1 MTACAGRLVRLFG
14 RVGLVLG
21 FAALARE
28 ASGQAPAAPCLWG
41 RDPATLKCLPEPI
54 KPPPPPPTL
63 ELTSSPSEAEVFRIP
78 AALEGCQSAEGRSL
92 GRTPLTLTPK
102 NGLRSGTQKFCLKA
116 AGFGPTPVSVKVA
129 PSGLTRPPPVT
140 LAPFV
145 RVKLRWDPACAY
157 SSPPEWILIVP
168 EASDAKVEPWRAPFP
183 TDPMPL
189 PQGDHRFAV
198 SADEFKKKEI
208 TVTVGAPGGPD
219 LDAPICLEPATSVTI
234 RNGEKKHPLDGLFI
248 QLVNH
253 EKRVLWSGE
262 APVGSKSV
270 EVPVRPRDVE
280 DIWVFADRAYTR
292 RVPEQHVGRQHGRTG
307 KAEKSIR
314 SAEELARW
322 EVWLDLRSGE
332 KEGAANRK
340 SVRKSMTKKCLD
352 RENSYGGQYC
362 ASEAYLRVHKDH
374 VNPSSAKVLE
384 LLRAGCLKGD
394 IASCAAMPSPD
405 AGALVKLDAQ
415 CQQGTADLSWLAC
428 VRRRQGSRPG
438 SEFLYIDSIA
448 DPYEFETTLDLS
460 FGGATALTVQGRPGL
475 VQWAEL
481 GFVVFPTELFGIKF
495 ALRPID
501 IAVLPAQSES
511 GRPRGYFGLAG
522 AGLELGASVNAAPS
536 VRLDLAG
543 FVTGYYTA
551 SASSAGGYLDVN
563 VFIPTMDDEFFLQLR
578 ARGGLARFPQFT
590 SIRDDE
596 RVPQGGA
603 VRPFVGLG
611 VNWGAREQ

>member
-1 MTACAGRLVRLFG
+1 M
-14 RVGLVLG
+14 
-21 FAALARE
+21 
-28 ASGQAPAAPCLWG
+28 
-41 RDPATLKCLPEPI
+41 KCLPEPI
-54 KPPPPPPTL
+54 KPPLPPPPTL

-92 GRTPLTLTPK
+92 GRTPLTLSPK

-129 PSGLTRPPPVT
+129 PSGLTRSPPVT

-145 RVKLRWDPACAY
+145 RVKLRWDPVCAY
-157 SSPPEWILIVP
+157 PSPPEWVLIVP
-168 EASDAKVEPWRAPFP
+168 EASDAKVEPSRAPFP
-183 TDPMPL
+183 PDPMPL
-189 PQGDHRFAV
+189 PQGDHRFVV

-219 LDAPICLEPATSVTI
+219 LDAFICLEPETSVTI

-248 QLVNH
+248 QLVNR
-253 EKRVLWSGE
+253 ETRVLWSGE

-270 EVPVRPRDVE
+270 EVPVRPRDVD
-280 DIWVFADRAYTR
+280 DIRVFADRDYTL

-307 KAEKSIR
+307 KAEKSMQ

-322 EVWLDLRSGE
+322 EVWLDLRSE
-332 KEGAANRK
+332 KKEGNANHK
-340 SVRKSMTKKCLD
+340 LIRKSMTKKCLD
-352 RENSYGGQYC
+352 RENHDGEYC

-374 VNPSSAKVLE
+374 VNPSGAKVLE
-384 LLRAGCLKGD
+384 LLRAGCRKGD

-415 CQQGTADLSWLAC
+415 CQQGKADLSWLAC

-438 SEFLYIDSIA
+438 SAFLYLDRVA
-448 DPYEFETTLDLS
+448 DPYEFETTLELS

-495 ALRPID
+495 ALRPLD

-522 AGLELGASVNAAPS
+522 AGLELGASVKAAPS

-551 SASSAGGYLDVN
+551 SASSAGGYLDLN
-563 VFIPTMDDEFFLQLR
+563 VSIPTTDDEFFLQLR

-603 VRPFVGLG
+603 VRLFVGLG
-611 VNWGAREQ
+611 VNWGDREQ